1 MNSTALTLT
10 VGHFGMFTQNAEPPF
25 ICSLKDIVRY
35 VVVEV
40 RPETLRHEALAID
53 LMKEVTYPIRGVWH
67 AWMPGLA
74 VE

>member
-1 MNSTALTLT
+1 MNRTALAST
-10 VGHFGMFTQNAEPPF
+10 VGHFGMFSQNAEQPF

-67 AWMPGLA
+67 ASMPGLA